1 MWSCATTDTA
11 AYAQRSDVIEAW
23 LHSLRG
29 CPSLLKIK
37 KTADQP

>member
-1 MWSCATTDTA
+1 MWSCATTDT

-29 CPSLLKIK
+29 GPSLLKIK

>member
-11 AYAQRSDVIEAW
+11 YAQRSDVTEVW

-29 CPSLLKIK
+29 GPPLLKIN
-37 KTADQP
+37 KTAYQP